1 MNITHTL
8 SLPALT
14 VTLML
19 FISGCQITNNKL
31 ASNISYGEYY
41 LTLQQLTEIQ
51 LMEEVNKLQANINT
65 ISAQPSTPDYD
76 SQIKLLLLY
85 SLPKSPIYN
94 SFNAKALL
102 NQMKQKDNNAA
113 FANINPSEQAFI
125 TLLRDQLNQRLLMRN
140 RLLLQQQEQQKLSSK
155 KQQQL
160 REQIALLEQTIFQLK
175 KIDQAIDK
183 REQ

>member
-51 LMEEVNKLQANINT
+51 LMEEVNKLQANIST

-76 SQIKLLLLY
+76 SQIKLLLY
-85 SLPKSPIYN
+85 TAY
-94 SFNAKALL
+94 L
-102 NQMKQKDNNAA
+102 NHLFIIVSMQKHCL
-113 FANINPSEQAFI
+113 I
-125 TLLRDQLNQRLLMRN
+125 
-140 RLLLQQQEQQKLSSK
+140 K
-155 KQQQL
+155 
-160 REQIALLEQTIFQLK
+160 
-175 KIDQAIDK
+175 
-183 REQ
+183 